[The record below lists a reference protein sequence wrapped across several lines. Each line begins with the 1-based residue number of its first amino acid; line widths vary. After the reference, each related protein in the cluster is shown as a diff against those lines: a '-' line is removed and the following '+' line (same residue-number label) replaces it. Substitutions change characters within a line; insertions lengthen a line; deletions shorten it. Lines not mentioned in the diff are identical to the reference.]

1 MKYLF
6 ALFAFSL
13 MLNCSTTQTPL
24 KYSKIVYE
32 AGPCY
37 GFCPIYKM
45 TINEDR
51 SALFEAEQFNF
62 SQERNSEKREG
73 TFKGTI
79 KPEDYQK
86 LISMLNSLKPMQLK
100 AYYGNQNVSDLPTSF
115 LKINFQNGTKK
126 DIEDYG
132 KHGTPELEEIYQF
145 FETLKT
151 SQAWT
156 KIE

>member
-13 MLNCSTTQTPL
+13 MLNCSTTQNSV
-24 KYSKIVYE
+24 KYSNIVYE
-32 AGPCY
+32 AGPCR
-37 GFCPIYKM
+37 GFCPTYKM

-51 SALFEAEQFNF
+51 TAILEAEQFNF
-62 SQERNSEKREG
+62 SQVRNPETSEG

-79 KPEDYQK
+79 KQEDFNK
-86 LISMLNSLKPMQLK
+86 LVAMLDSLNPKQLK

-115 LKINFQNGTKK
+115 LKINFQDGTTKT
-126 DIEDYG
+126 IEDYG
-132 KHGTPELEEIYQF
+132 KNGTPELEKIYQF
-145 FETLKT
+145 FEELKT
-151 SQAWT
+151 SQSWT